1 MKTKIYSIITLL
13 FLSLSISA
21 QVDRSKMPEP
31 GPAPKINIGTPE
43 KFTLPN
49 GLQVLVVENH
59 KLPRVS
65 LTLDIDNPPMAK
77 GDKKGV
83 EGFVGGMLGTGST
96 TISKEKFDQEV
107 DYLGANISFGSQSG
121 FASSLS
127 KYFPRVCLLYTSD
140 AADE

>member
-13 FLSLSISA
+13 FLSLNVFA
-21 QVDRSKMPEP
+21 QIDRTKIPAS

-65 LTLDIDNPPMAK
+65 VTLDIDNPPRAK

-83 EGFVGGMLGTGST
+83 ESFV
-96 TISKEKFDQEV
+96 
-107 DYLGANISFGSQSG
+107 
-121 FASSLS
+121 
-127 KYFPRVCLLYTSD
+127 
-140 AADE
+140 